1 MVNYQKIKKNLLL
14 LCIGVCL
21 VTFITG
27 LFYYFK
33 DPSKM
38 DYVIQKSTLP
48 QNELWQGFDSD
59 KILDRAY
66 NIGISQVKDERAL
79 LELVKHAYQW
89 DKNAMIA
96 YVRIMDSEDDIPPEK
111 GLSLDDFLSKYHD
124 KIVDKQG
131 NILSKPRIFNL
142 INHQLYFDDFM
153 RLLADQGYARSSSYV
168 ADSMVGELLIKEI
181 SELYLPMPESKLQK
195 MIEYIHN
202 SIRGGYKNYNF
213 LADILLFKTGLS
225 FKDVNRHLLYKMTDI
240 VAGSIPQ
247 QQLKEAFD
255 NYKIAAEHG
264 SFYAMMRV
272 GEAYL
277 YGVGVEQNKSLAYA
291 WVILAKEAY
300 KKDFTNKEPDNIDKK
315 FGDYIQQLSQ
325 QLLHHELSIKEIA
338 DQSKIQDDLQKTIIT
353 WDYDG
358 WGEKYDLAPPQ
369 P

>member
-33 DPSKM
+33 GPSKM
-38 DYVIQKSTLP
+38 DYVIQKSTLA
-48 QNELWQGFDSD
+48 QNELWGASYAD
-59 KILDRAY
+59 KMLDRAY
-66 NIGISQVKDERAL
+66 NIGISQIKDEASL

-89 DKNAMIA
+89 DKSAMIA
-96 YVRIMDSEDDIPPEK
+96 YVQIMNSEDDIPPEK
-111 GLSLDDFLSKYHD
+111 GLSLDDFLRKYHD

-131 NILSKPRIFNL
+131 KILPRPRIFNL
-142 INHQLYFDDFM
+142 INHQLYYKDFM
-153 RLLADQGYARSSSYV
+153 KLLADHEYATPSNYI
-168 ADSMVGELLIKEI
+168 AGSMVGELLIKEN

-195 MIEYIHN
+195 IIEYIHN

-213 LADILLFKTGLS
+213 LADVLLFKTGLS
-225 FKDVNRHLLYKMTDI
+225 FKDVNRNLLYKMTDI
-240 VAGSIPQ
+240 FSGSIPQ
-247 QQLKEAFD
+247 RKLKEAFD

-277 YGVGVEQNKSLAYA
+277 YGVGIEQNKSLAYA
-291 WVILAKEAY
+291 WIVLAKEAY
-300 KKDFTNKEPDNIDKK
+300 KKDFLNKEPDNIDKK

-338 DQSKIQDDLQKTIIT
+338 DQSKIQENLRKTIII
-353 WDYDG
+353 WNYDS
-358 WGEKYDLAPPQ
+358 WVDKDDLAPPQ

>member
-1 MVNYQKIKKNLLL
+1 
-14 LCIGVCL
+14 
-21 VTFITG
+21 
-27 LFYYFK
+27 
-33 DPSKM
+33 
-38 DYVIQKSTLP
+38 
-48 QNELWQGFDSD
+48 
-59 KILDRAY
+59 
-66 NIGISQVKDERAL
+66 
-79 LELVKHAYQW
+79 
-89 DKNAMIA
+89 
-96 YVRIMDSEDDIPPEK
+96 
-111 GLSLDDFLSKYHD
+111 
-124 KIVDKQG
+124 
-131 NILSKPRIFNL
+131 
-142 INHQLYFDDFM
+142 
-153 RLLADQGYARSSSYV
+153 
-168 ADSMVGELLIKEI
+168 
-181 SELYLPMPESKLQK
+181 
-195 MIEYIHN
+195 
-202 SIRGGYKNYNF
+202 
-213 LADILLFKTGLS
+213 
-225 FKDVNRHLLYKMTDI
+225 MTDI

>member
-33 DPSKM
+33 GPSKM

-111 GLSLDDFLSKYHD
+111 GLSLDDF
-124 KIVDKQG
+124 
-131 NILSKPRIFNL
+131 
-142 INHQLYFDDFM
+142 M

-168 ADSMVGELLIKEI
+168 ADSMVGELLIKEN

-202 SIRGGYKNYNF
+202 SIRG
-213 LADILLFKTGLS
+213 DI
-225 FKDVNRHLLYKMTDI
+225 
-240 VAGSIPQ
+240 
-247 QQLKEAFD
+247 
-255 NYKIAAEHG
+255 KI
-264 SFYAMMRV
+264 
-272 GEAYL
+272 
-277 YGVGVEQNKSLAYA
+277 
-291 WVILAKEAY
+291 
-300 KKDFTNKEPDNIDKK
+300 
-315 FGDYIQQLSQ
+315 
-325 QLLHHELSIKEIA
+325 
-338 DQSKIQDDLQKTIIT
+338 IIF
-353 WDYDG
+353 
-358 WGEKYDLAPPQ
+358 
-369 P
+369 